1 MGKYSY
7 LILIFFIN
15 FWSFGVF
22 SSTCDAAQ
30 DEVVKIENE
39 VDAAEI
45 KPEDIAST
53 KSTNLSEP
61 IQTGLKKPE
70 TVPHYYSLF
79 QKILYIAAKVKAIQ
93 FYCILF

>member
-1 MGKYSY
+1 MRKYLY
-7 LILIFFIN
+7 LILIFILN
-15 FWSFGVF
+15 FGSFCAF
-22 SSTCDAAQ
+22 SSTCDVLQ
-30 DEVVKIENE
+30 DEVVQIENE
-39 VDAAEI
+39 VEATSI
-45 KPEDIAST
+45 NPECMRST

-70 TVPHYYSLF
+70 TVPHYYSFF